1 MRLTE
6 VEFEALVVDVLDGL
20 PAQILDMLDNVDVVI
35 ETWPSRAQLDEA
47 ELEPGGTLLGLYEG
61 VPLTARDGGY
71 FLVPPDKITIFKG
84 PIERM
89 CRTRDEVAT
98 QVRVTVIHEIAHHF
112 GIGEQRLDELGWS

>member
-1 MRLTE
+1 LRLTE

>member
-1 MRLTE
+1 
-6 VEFEALVVDVLDGL
+6 
-20 PAQILDMLDNVDVVI
+20 MLDNVDVVI
-35 ETWPSRAQLDEA
+35 ETWPSRTQLDEA